1 MKIRIGNDF
10 EYAWKLINS
19 EDSAPIDLNTAIGM
33 TVTARVHRVR
43 VNVPYDIVGN
53 DTLLFKFNKNIC
65 SIVGDYN
72 LELNYFLPDTNLA
85 PKDREKTIDIDAFT
99 IVSRTA
105 QADNVKFITSTSDI
119 AMAFKG
125 EKGDKGDTGDMP
137 NIIMNINEQ
146 GHLIAT
152 ITNK

>member
-19 EDSAPIDLNTAIGM
+19 EDSAPIDLNAAIGM
-33 TVTARVHRVR
+33 TVTARVHTVR

-72 LELNYFLPDTNLA
+72 LELNYFLPDTSLA
-85 PKDREKTIDIDAFT
+85 PKDREKTIDIDAFA
-99 IVSRTA
+99 IVSSTA

>member
-10 EYAWKLINS
+10 EYAWKLVNS
-19 EDSAPIDLNTAIGM
+19 EDSAPIDLNEAIDM
-33 TVTARVHRVR
+33 TVTARVRR
-43 VNVPYDIVGN
+43 LKVNVPFDIVGN
-53 DTLLFKFNKNIC
+53 DTLLFKFNRDIC
-65 SIVGDYN
+65 SIIGNYN
-72 LELNYFLPDTNLA
+72 LELNYFLPDTSLA

-99 IVSRTA
+99 IVAKTA
-105 QADNVKFITSTSDI
+105 QADDTKFITSTSDI

>member
-10 EYAWKLINS
+10 EYAWKLVNS
-19 EDSAPIDLNTAIGM
+19 EDSAPIDLNEAIDM
-33 TVTARVHRVR
+33 TVTARVNRLK
-43 VNVPYDIVGN
+43 VNVPFEIVGN
-53 DTLLFKFNKNIC
+53 DTLLFKFNREIC
-65 SIVGDYN
+65 SIIGAYN
-72 LELNYFLPDTNLA
+72 LELNYFSPDTSLA
-85 PKDREKTIDIDAFT
+85 PKGREKTIDIDAFT

-105 QADNVKFITSTSDI
+105 QADDAEFITSTSDI
-119 AMAFKG
+119 AMAFRG
-125 EKGDKGDTGDMP
+125 EKGGKGDTGDMP

>member
-10 EYAWKLINS
+10 EYAWKLVNS
-19 EDSAPIDLNTAIGM
+19 EDSAPIDLNTAIDM
-33 TVTARVHRVR
+33 TVTARVYRRR
-43 VNVPYDIVGN
+43 VNIPYDIVGN

-72 LELNYFLPDTNLA
+72 LELNCFLPDTNLA

-137 NIIMNINEQ
+137 NITMNINEQ

>member
-19 EDSAPIDLNTAIGM
+19 EDSAPIDLTTAIGM
-33 TVTARVHRVR
+33 NVTARVHRVR

-125 EKGDKGDTGDMP
+125 EKGDKGDTGEMP

-146 GHLIAT
+146 LHLIAT
-152 ITNK
+152 IKNK

>member
-10 EYAWKLINS
+10 EYAWKLVNS
-19 EDSAPIDLNTAIGM
+19 EDSAPINLNEAIGM
-33 TVTARVHRVR
+33 TVTARVHRLK

-53 DTLLFKFNKNIC
+53 DTLLFKFNREIC
-65 SIVGDYN
+65 STIGRYN
-72 LELNYFLPDTNLA
+72 LELNYFLPDTSLA

-105 QADNVKFITSTSDI
+105 QADDAEFITSTSDI

>member
-10 EYAWKLINS
+10 EYAWVLKDGEEQVDINRYVNLS
-19 EDSAPIDLNTAIGM
+19 
-33 TVTARVHRVR
+33 VTAKVFREEK
-43 VNVPYDIVGN
+43 NVDFAVVGN
-53 DTLLFKFNKNIC
+53 DTLLLKFNREIC
-65 SIVGDYN
+65 DIVGEYN
-72 LELNYFLPDTNLA
+72 LELNFFNPDPNVPVEL
-85 PKDREKTIDIDAFT
+85 RERTIDIDAFT

>member
-10 EYAWKLINS
+10 EYAWKLTNS
-19 EDSAPIDLNTAIGM
+19 EDSAPIDLNTAIDM

-53 DTLLFKFNKNIC
+53 DTLLFKFNRNIC
-65 SIVGDYN
+65 SVVGDYN

>member
-43 VNVPYDIVGN
+43 VNVHYDIVGN

-72 LELNYFLPDTNLA
+72 LELNYFLPDTSLA

-125 EKGDKGDTGDMP
+125 DKGDTGDMP
-137 NIIMNINEQ
+137 IIIMNINEQ

>member
-1 MKIRIGNDF
+1 M
-10 EYAWKLINS
+10 
-19 EDSAPIDLNTAIGM
+19 
-33 TVTARVHRVR
+33 
-43 VNVPYDIVGN
+43 
-53 DTLLFKFNKNIC
+53 
-65 SIVGDYN
+65 
-72 LELNYFLPDTNLA
+72 
-85 PKDREKTIDIDAFT
+85 
-99 IVSRTA
+99 SRTA

>member
-10 EYAWKLINS
+10 EYAWKLVNS
-19 EDSAPIDLNTAIGM
+19 EDSAPIDLNTAIDM
-33 TVTARVHRVR
+33 TVTARVHRLK
-43 VNVPYDIVGN
+43 VNVPYNIVGN
-53 DTLLFKFNKNIC
+53 DTLLFKFNRDIC
-65 SIVGDYN
+65 SRVGDYN
-72 LELNYFLPDTNLA
+72 LELNYFSPDTSLA

-125 EKGDKGDTGDMP
+125 YKGEKV
-137 NIIMNINEQ
+137 
-146 GHLIAT
+146 
-152 ITNK
+152 

>member
-19 EDSAPIDLNTAIGM
+19 EDSAPIDLNTAIGI

-53 DTLLFKFNKNIC
+53 DTILFKFNKSIC

-72 LELNYFLPDTNLA
+72 LELNYF
-85 PKDREKTIDIDAFT
+85 
-99 IVSRTA
+99 
-105 QADNVKFITSTSDI
+105 
-119 AMAFKG
+119 
-125 EKGDKGDTGDMP
+125 
-137 NIIMNINEQ
+137 
-146 GHLIAT
+146 
-152 ITNK
+152 

>member
-1 MKIRIGNDF
+1 MRIRIGNSF
-10 EYAWKLINS
+10 EYAWVLENS
-19 EDSAPIDLNTAIGM
+19 EDLGLIDLNTAINL
-33 TVTARVHRVR
+33 TVTARVFRAQR
-43 VNVPYDIVGN
+43 NVPYEIVGN
-53 DTLLFKFNKNIC
+53 DTLLFKFDRSIC
-65 SIVGDYN
+65 DIIGDYN
-72 LELNYFLPDTNLA
+72 LELNYFSPDTSLA

-105 QADNVKFITSTSDI
+105 QADDVKFITSTSDI

-125 EKGDKGDTGDMP
+125 DKGEKGETGDMP